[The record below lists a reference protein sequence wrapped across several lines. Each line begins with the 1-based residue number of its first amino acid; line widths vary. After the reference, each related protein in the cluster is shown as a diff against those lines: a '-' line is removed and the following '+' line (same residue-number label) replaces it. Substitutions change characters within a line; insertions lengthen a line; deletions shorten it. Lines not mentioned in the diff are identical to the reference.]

1 MDRRRSWA
9 ARALAAHGRAARRLT
24 ARGRAESSISSPT
37 GRTDA
42 RRKKHLQP
50 IEGLRTGGAQADA
63 QNPRFPV
70 PPDAQAVKSKS
81 VCKFAT
87 ASSAG

>member
-9 ARALAAHGRAARRLT
+9 ARALAAHGRAAHGRAARRLT

-50 IEGLRTGGAQADA
+50 IEGLRTGGASY
-63 QNPRFPV
+63 V
-70 PPDAQAVKSKS
+70 HKV
-81 VCKFAT
+81 V
-87 ASSAG
+87 